1 MDRAAIEKLC
11 RIVPSERVLLL
22 PHCLRQSNTC
32 KAKYNEQG
40 LQCLGCN
47 PECSVNRLRSAAME
61 YGYKGICVAPGG
73 RLAVKY
79 ITEMRP
85 AAIIAVACDKELE
98 EGVKAIQ
105 GLAKDDDVPLIVIVP
120 LLKDGCVD
128 TVVDTDEALE
138 VIGAGCVPVAVGK

>member
-1 MDRAAIEKLC
+1 
-11 RIVPSERVLLL
+11 
-22 PHCLRQSNTC
+22 
-32 KAKYNEQG
+32 
-40 LQCLGCN
+40 
-47 PECSVNRLRSAAME
+47 ME

-98 EGVKAIQ
+98 EGVKAVKT
-105 GLAKDDDVPLIVIVP
+105 LAEDDDIPLIVIVP